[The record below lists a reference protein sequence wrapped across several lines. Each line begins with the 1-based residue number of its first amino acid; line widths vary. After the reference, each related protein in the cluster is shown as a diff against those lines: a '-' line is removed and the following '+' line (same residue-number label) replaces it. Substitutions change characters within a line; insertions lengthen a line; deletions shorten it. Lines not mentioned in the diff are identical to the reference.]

1 MDSSNSRQIKINPKD
16 LYKISPELILNI
28 ILKDGS
34 IIILDESVPSK
45 DINQLLINS
54 KKENNNEKNAMN
66 TIYNYKSLNKNNSI
80 NLNITNSYTNNN
92 GKTIEMN
99 DSFFF
104 NQNNYNKE
112 TLNKSKNNNTNLSYS
127 TFINNNKENIDNN
140 RMNNIR
146 TQNQSISDF
155 VTEKFQKK
163 FNNNIKNC
171 NRPNNTTTINSE
183 ININIKGNNSKNKYE
198 NTLLKDFD
206 ELLLNFNDR
215 KKGLNNQNKDG
226 SKKKYK
232 FYKRLNCRNK
242 DRLLLDDLSG
252 ISPSTKAIK
261 YIGRNEQKNNTTTTT
276 CELIT
281 NNNNFNNVKRLSFL
295 KEKTIKRNKSINFCL
310 IKNHN
315 KIIKEIISPPNHLHY
330 TKLF

>member
-1 MDSSNSRQIKINPKD
+1 
-16 LYKISPELILNI
+16 
-28 ILKDGS
+28 
-34 IIILDESVPSK
+34 
-45 DINQLLINS
+45 
-54 KKENNNEKNAMN
+54 
-66 TIYNYKSLNKNNSI
+66 
-80 NLNITNSYTNNN
+80 
-92 GKTIEMN
+92 MN

-104 NQNNYNKE
+104 NSSNQNKE

-127 TFINNNKENIDNN
+127 TNINNNKENINNN
-140 RMNNIR
+140 RMNNFR

-183 ININIKGNNSKNKYE
+183 ININIKGNNSKNKNA

-206 ELLLNFNDR
+206 ELLLNFNDK

-261 YIGRNEQKNNTTTTT
+261 YIGRNEQKNNTTTT

-281 NNNNFNNVKRLSFL
+281 NNNNYHNVKRLSFL
-295 KEKTIKRNKSINFCL
+295 KEKAIKRNKSITFCL

-315 KIIKEIISPPNHLHY
+315 KIKEIISPPNHLQY

>member
-34 IIILDESVPSK
+34 SIILDESVPST

-54 KKENNNEKNAMN
+54 RKEKTNAMN
-66 TIYNYKSLNKNNSI
+66 TIYNYNSLNKNNSI
-80 NLNITNSYTNNN
+80 NLNINNNSYTNNNFN

-127 TFINNNKENIDNN
+127 TNINNNKENINNN
-140 RMNNIR
+140 RINNYR

-183 ININIKGNNSKNKYE
+183 ININIKGNNSKNKNA

-206 ELLLNFNDR
+206 ELLLNFNDK

-261 YIGRNEQKNNTTTTT
+261 YIGRNEQKSNTF
-276 CELIT
+276 IS
-281 NNNNFNNVKRLSFL
+281 FYSFL
-295 KEKTIKRNKSINFCL
+295 FKKR
-310 IKNHN
+310 
-315 KIIKEIISPPNHLHY
+315 
-330 TKLF
+330 